1 MRKFCFFSPKLAIIS
16 GILFSLNFGCSQPG
30 INKYKQE
37 KNQDNISNNFNNNS
51 ILGSTAVQ
59 CQITASDVVND
70 GLSKGFKAAI
80 LAQKASSPEDWNQVA
95 IAWLQA
101 IEKMQSIPISNPR
114 RAFAQKK
121 VIEYMQY
128 LAVAQRKANINQSH
142 SNLISFDSDLLDEQL
157 WLYLS
162 YIATVGPPDILI
174 IGSSRSLQGIDP
186 KVLNQVLSTQGKS
199 NLKIFNFG
207 VNGAT
212 AQVVDFIVRQLLI
225 PDKLPKL
232 IIWADG
238 ARAFNNGRPDRTFTA
253 IANSPGYRGLAT
265 GTRPV
270 LSPTKPEARE
280 DCVTF
285 QNINRK
291 SIPITKIQLPEIQLP
306 ETPNKS
312 KSVKSVLGQITISEV
327 PENVIAFQNNK
338 DLINAI
344 DVHGFLPVDT
354 RFNPNIYYSRI
365 PRVAGRY
372 DGDYANFSLQGKQEA
387 ALKSIVAFT
396 REKKVPLVFVNLP
409 LTQDYLDSDREKYE
423 QQFRQFMQRQ
433 AREKGFVFRDL
444 NISSLSRN
452 EFFAD
457 PSHLNRFGA
466 AAVSRQL
473 GSDKQIPWPS
483 K

>member
-1 MRKFCFFSPKLAIIS
+1 MSKLFFVRSKLVVISLII
-16 GILFSLNFGCSQPG
+16 LSLNYGCSKA
-30 INKYKQE
+30 INN
-37 KNQDNISNNFNNNS
+37 KNANREHNYNTSVKNDKKS
-51 ILGSTAVQ
+51 IFASTSVQ
-59 CQITASDVVND
+59 CQASADVVNE
-70 GLSKGFKAAI
+70 GLEKGFKAAV
-80 LAQKASSPEDWNQVA
+80 LAQKASSPEDWNRVA
-95 IAWLQA
+95 IGWLQA
-101 IEKMQSIPISNPR
+101 IEKMQSVPLANPR

-128 LAVAQRKANINQSH
+128 LAVAQRKANITRSH
-142 SNLISFDSDLLDEQL
+142 SALVSFDSDLLDEQL

-162 YIATVGPPDILI
+162 YTATVGSPDILI
-174 IGSSRSLQGIDP
+174 IGSSRGLQGVDP
-186 KVLNQVLSTQGKS
+186 KVLNQVLAAQGKS
-199 NLKIFNFG
+199 GLKIFNFG

-270 LSPTKPEARE
+270 LAPGPEVSEGCA
-280 DCVTF
+280 
-285 QNINRK
+285 I
-291 SIPITKIQLPEIQLP
+291 LP
-306 ETPNKS
+306 NSDS
-312 KSVKSVLGQITISEV
+312 KSAAIERFPELLENPDQSKSFLGQITIAETPDNILAFRNTSE
-327 PENVIAFQNNK
+327 
-338 DLINAI
+338 LINAI
-344 DVHGFLPVDT
+344 DVHGFLPVNT
-354 RFNPNIYYSRI
+354 RFNPNIYYQRI

-372 DGDYANFSLQGKQEA
+372 DGDYANFSLGGKQET
-387 ALKSIVAFT
+387 ALASLVAFT

-409 LTQDYLDSDREKYE
+409 LTNDYLDSDRERYE
-423 QQFRQFMQRQ
+423 KQFRQFMQRQ
-433 AREKGFVFRDL
+433 AREKGLIFRDL
-444 NISSLSRN
+444 NISALSRN

-473 GSDKQIPWPS
+473 GRDKQIPWPS